1 MGGPSVKWAR
11 REWSQRP
18 GEDGGS
24 AHKVGRWRWRQGMW
38 WRTPWLRQRR
48 LLLGLA
54 LFDTLLLLG
63 TYNSLFLQRFDR
75 WAGITGSIVGLTLLW
90 VGTSYLLGR
99 YSKPD
104 QGQRD
109 SQRRRL
115 GATAVV
121 ALLVLAVVVVGLNW
135 GLKVDDPRTFRNFV
149 LPLLAAV
156 TLASGTAQLVV
167 TRLLSRRQAWLLVG
181 ETGEL
186 TVVRREL
193 ERDGGQTQLDLHYYD
208 CLALEPAFETILLT
222 VDGIAVSEAAELSD
236 VLLQKLLARRERGA
250 SVCSLVIWAEHH
262 LQRVPPELFSSRW
275 LLQADGFELQPNRWG
290 WRLKR
295 MGDVIV
301 ASLLLIITA
310 PVLLVSAVAIRL
322 EGGGG
327 ILYRQV
333 RTGLYGEAIEVWK
346 LRTMCAEAETRG
358 ARWASRDDPRVTRV
372 GKLLRRLRIDEL
384 PQLIA
389 VLKGEMSLI
398 GPRPERP
405 EIEDTLEQQIQH
417 YRVRHWVR
425 PGLSGWAQVCYPY
438 GASIED
444 SRMKLSY
451 DLYYLRNASL
461 MLDTLILIKT
471 IRLLARAR
479 GAQPDVQP
487 RGSMARFKT
496 LP

>member
-1 MGGPSVKWAR
+1 M
-11 REWSQRP
+11 
-18 GEDGGS
+18 
-24 AHKVGRWRWRQGMW
+24 
-38 WRTPWLRQRR
+38 
-48 LLLGLA
+48 GLA

-63 TYNSLFLQRFDR
+63 TYNTLFLQRFDR
-75 WAGITGSIVGLTLLW
+75 WAGITGSIVGLALLW

-135 GLKVDDPRTFRNFV
+135 GLKVEDPRTFRNFV

-156 TLASGTAQLVV
+156 TLASGTAQLLV

-181 ETGEL
+181 EAAEL
-186 TVVRREL
+186 TVVQREL
-193 ERDGGQTQLDLHYYD
+193 ERDGGQNLLDLHYCD
-208 CLALEPAFETILLT
+208 CRALEPSFETILLA
-222 VDGIAVSEAAELSD
+222 VDGIAVSEAAELND
-236 VLLQKLLARRERGA
+236 ALLQRLLARRERGA

-295 MGDVIV
+295 MGDLIV
-301 ASLLLIITA
+301 ASLLLILTA
-310 PVLLVSAVAIRL
+310 PVLLVSALAIRL
-322 EGGGG
+322 EGGRG

-346 LRTMCAEAETRG
+346 LRTMCEEAEARG
-358 ARWASRDDPRVTRV
+358 ARWASRNDPRITRV
-372 GKLLRRLRIDEL
+372 GALLRRLRIDEL

-405 EIEDTLEQQIQH
+405 EIEATLEQQIQH

-479 GAQPDVQP
+479 GAQPVVHH
-487 RGSMARFKT
+487 RATMARLKT
-496 LP
+496 LH

>member
-1 MGGPSVKWAR
+1 M
-11 REWSQRP
+11 
-18 GEDGGS
+18 
-24 AHKVGRWRWRQGMW
+24 
-38 WRTPWLRQRR
+38 
-48 LLLGLA
+48 GLA
-54 LFDTLLLLG
+54 LFDSLLLLG
-63 TYNSLFLQRFDR
+63 AYNSLFLQRFDR
-75 WAGITGSIVGLTLLW
+75 WAGVTGSIVGLIVLW
-90 VGTSYLLGR
+90 VGVSYLLGR

-121 ALLVLAVVVVGLNW
+121 ALLVLAMVVVVLNW
-135 GLKVDDPRTFRNFV
+135 GLKVQDPRTFRNFI
-149 LPLLAAV
+149 LPLLATV
-156 TLASGTAQLVV
+156 TLASGTAQLVT
-167 TRLLSRRQAWLLVG
+167 TRLLSQRQIWLLVG
-181 ETGEL
+181 EAAEL
-186 TVVRREL
+186 NLVQREL
-193 ERDGGQTQLDLHYYD
+193 ERDCGESLLEPHYCD
-208 CLALEPAFETILLT
+208 CRALEPDLEACLLT
-222 VDGIAVSEAAELSD
+222 VDGIAVSETAELND
-236 VLLQKLLARRERGA
+236 ALLQKLLARRARGA

-295 MGDVIV
+295 LGDLIV
-301 ASLLLIITA
+301 ASLLLVVTA
-310 PVLLVSAVAIRL
+310 PILLIAALAIRI

-327 ILYRQV
+327 ILYRQR

-346 LRTMCAEAETRG
+346 LRTMCPEAEARG
-358 ARWASRDDPRVTRV
+358 PRWASRDDPRVTVV
-372 GKLLRRLRIDEL
+372 GNLLRRLRIDEL
-384 PQLIA
+384 PQLVA

-405 EIEDTLEQQIQH
+405 EIEATLEEQIQH

-479 GAQPDVQP
+479 GTQPGLQQ
-487 RGSMARFKT
+487 RASIASYKAMH
-496 LP
+496 

>member
-1 MGGPSVKWAR
+1 
-11 REWSQRP
+11 
-18 GEDGGS
+18 
-24 AHKVGRWRWRQGMW
+24 MW

-54 LFDTLLLLG
+54 LFDALLLLG

-109 SQRRRL
+109 SRRRRL

-121 ALLVLAVVVVGLNW
+121 ALLVLTVVVVVLNW
-135 GLKVDDPRTFRNFV
+135 GLKVEDPRTFRNFV
-149 LPLLAAV
+149 LPLLGAV
-156 TLASGTAQLVV
+156 TLASGTAQLLV

-181 ETGEL
+181 EEAEL
-186 TVVRREL
+186 AVVQREL
-193 ERDGGQTQLDLHYYD
+193 GRDGGPTLLDLHYCD
-208 CLALEPAFETILLT
+208 CRALEPTFETILPS
-222 VDGIAVSEAAELSD
+222 VDGIAVSEAAELND

-275 LLQADGFELQPNRWG
+275 LLQADGFELQPSRWG

-295 MGDVIV
+295 LGDVVV
-301 ASLLLIITA
+301 ASLLLILTA
-310 PVLLVSAVAIRL
+310 PVLLAAALAIRL

-405 EIEDTLEQQIQH
+405 EIEATLEQQIQH

-479 GAQPDVQP
+479 GAQPDVHP
-487 RGSMARFKT
+487 RASMARFKT

>member
-1 MGGPSVKWAR
+1 
-11 REWSQRP
+11 
-18 GEDGGS
+18 
-24 AHKVGRWRWRQGMW
+24 MW

-63 TYNSLFLQRFDR
+63 IYNTLFLQRFDR
-75 WAGITGSIVGLTLLW
+75 WPGVTGSIVALILLW

-99 YSKPD
+99 YSTPD

-115 GATAVV
+115 GATAVA
-121 ALLVLAVVVVGLNW
+121 ALLVLTVVVVVLNW
-135 GLKVDDPRTFRNFV
+135 GLKIEDPRTFRNFV
-149 LPLLAAV
+149 LPLLAGV

-167 TRLLSRRQAWLLVG
+167 LRLLSHRQAWLLVG
-181 ETGEL
+181 EAAEL
-186 TVVRREL
+186 SVVRREL
-193 ERDGGQTQLDLHYYD
+193 ERDGGQTLLELHYCD
-208 CLALEPAFETILLT
+208 CRALEPAFETVLLG
-222 VDGIAVSEAAELSD
+222 VDGIAVSEAAELND
-236 VLLQKLLARRERGA
+236 ELLQRLLARRARGA

-295 MGDVIV
+295 MGDVVV
-301 ASLLLIITA
+301 ASLLLIVTA
-310 PVLLVSAVAIRL
+310 PVLLISALAIRL
-322 EGGGG
+322 EDGGA
-327 ILYRQV
+327 ILYRQR
-333 RTGLYGEAIEVWK
+333 RTGLYGESVEVWK
-346 LRTMCAEAETRG
+346 LRTMCQEAEARG
-358 ARWASRDDPRVTRV
+358 ARWATRNDPRVTRV
-372 GKLLRRLRIDEL
+372 GNILRRLRIDEL

-479 GAQPDVQP
+479 GAQPGAHQ
-487 RGSMARFKT
+487 RASMASCKEPPNTPGTSST
-496 LP
+496 LLPLKEECSPGRENSHHWQ

>member
-1 MGGPSVKWAR
+1 
-11 REWSQRP
+11 
-18 GEDGGS
+18 
-24 AHKVGRWRWRQGMW
+24 MW

-54 LFDTLLLLG
+54 LFDTALLLM
-63 TYNSLFLQRFDR
+63 TYNVIFLQRFDR
-75 WAGITGSIVGLTLLW
+75 WAGVTGAIGGLVSVWLG
-90 VGTSYLLGR
+90 VSYLLGR

-104 QGQRD
+104 QGKRD

-115 GATAVV
+115 AATVVV
-121 ALLVLAVVVVGLNW
+121 AMLVLAVVVVVVNW
-135 GLKVDDPRTFRNFV
+135 GLKVEDPRTFRNFI

-156 TLASGTAQLVV
+156 TLASGTAQLFV

-181 ETGEL
+181 EDEEL
-186 TVVRREL
+186 NVVQREL
-193 ERDGGQTQLDLHYYD
+193 ERDGGQPLLELHYCD
-208 CLALEPAFETILLT
+208 CRTLASDFETNMLM
-222 VDGIAVSEAAELSD
+222 VDGIAVSEAAELND
-236 VLLQKLLARRERGA
+236 ALLQKLLARRERGA

-295 MGDVIV
+295 LGDVII
-301 ASLLLIITA
+301 ASLLMVVTA
-310 PVLLVSAVAIRL
+310 PILLIAAIAIRL
-322 EGGGG
+322 EDGGS
-327 ILYRQV
+327 ILYGQK

-346 LRTMCAEAETRG
+346 LRTMCQEAEARG
-358 ARWASRDDPRVTRV
+358 ARWASRDDPRITLV
-372 GKLLRRLRIDEL
+372 GNILRRMRIDEL

-405 EIEDTLEQQIQH
+405 EIEVTLEQQIQH

-425 PGLSGWAQVCYPY
+425 PGLSGWAQVCFPY

-471 IRLLARAR
+471 VRLLARAW
-479 GAQPDVQP
+479 GAQPASSQP
-487 RGSMARFKT
+487 PARAELKGT
-496 LP
+496 HRSP

>member
-1 MGGPSVKWAR
+1 
-11 REWSQRP
+11 
-18 GEDGGS
+18 
-24 AHKVGRWRWRQGMW
+24 MW
-38 WRTPWLRQRR
+38 WRTPWLRQRW

-54 LFDTLLLLG
+54 LFDSLLLLG

-75 WAGITGSIVGLTLLW
+75 WAGVTGSIVGLILLW
-90 VGTSYLLGR
+90 VGVSYLLGR

-121 ALLVLAVVVVGLNW
+121 ALLVLAVVVVVLNW
-135 GLKVDDPRTFRNFV
+135 GLKVQDPRTFRNFI
-149 LPLLAAV
+149 LPLLATV
-156 TLASGTAQLVV
+156 TLASGTAQLIT
-167 TRLLSRRQAWLLVG
+167 TRLLSRRQIWLLVG
-181 ETGEL
+181 EAAEL
-186 TVVRREL
+186 NVVQREL
-193 ERDGGQTQLDLHYYD
+193 ERDCGESLLEPYYCD
-208 CLALEPAFETILLT
+208 CRALEPDLEACLLT
-222 VDGIAVSEAAELSD
+222 VDGIAVSETAELND
-236 VLLQKLLARRERGA
+236 ALLQKLLARRARGA

-295 MGDVIV
+295 LGDLIV
-301 ASLLLIITA
+301 ASLLLIVTA
-310 PVLLVSAVAIRL
+310 PILLIAALAIRL
-322 EGGGG
+322 EDGGG
-327 ILYRQV
+327 ILYRQR

-346 LRTMCAEAETRG
+346 LRTMCQEAEARG
-358 ARWASRDDPRVTRV
+358 PRWASRNDPRVTLV
-372 GKLLRRLRIDEL
+372 GNLLRRLRIDEL
-384 PQLIA
+384 PQLAA

-405 EIEDTLEQQIQH
+405 EIEATLEEQIQH

-471 IRLLARAR
+471 IRLVARAK
-479 GAQPDVQP
+479 GTQPGLQQQA
-487 RGSMARFKT
+487 SMASYKAMR
-496 LP
+496 

>member
-1 MGGPSVKWAR
+1 
-11 REWSQRP
+11 
-18 GEDGGS
+18 
-24 AHKVGRWRWRQGMW
+24 MW

-54 LFDTLLLLG
+54 LFDALLLLG

-75 WAGITGSIVGLTLLW
+75 WAGVTGAIGGLVGLW
-90 VGTSYLLGR
+90 VGVSYLLGR

-121 ALLVLAVVVVGLNW
+121 ALLVLAVVVVVLNW
-135 GLKVDDPRTFRNFV
+135 GLKVEDPRTFRNFI

-181 ETGEL
+181 EAEEL
-186 TVVRREL
+186 NVVQREL
-193 ERDGGQTQLDLHYYD
+193 ERDGGQPLLALHYCD
-208 CLALEPAFETILLT
+208 CQALAPDFETILLS
-222 VDGIAVSEAAELSD
+222 VDGIAVSEAAELND
-236 VLLQKLLARRERGA
+236 ALLQKLLARRERGA
-250 SVCSLVIWAEHH
+250 SVCSLVIWTEHH

-295 MGDVIV
+295 LGDVVV
-301 ASLLLIITA
+301 ASLLLVVTA
-310 PVLLVSAVAIRL
+310 PILLIAAIAIRL
-322 EGGGG
+322 EDGGG
-327 ILYRQV
+327 ILYRQR

-346 LRTMCAEAETRG
+346 LRTMCQEAESRG
-358 ARWASRDDPRVTRV
+358 ARWASRNDPRITVV
-372 GKLLRRLRIDEL
+372 GNTLRRLRIDEL

-479 GAQPDVQP
+479 GAQPVSCQLPSRAD
-487 RGSMARFKT
+487 FKA
-496 LP
+496 LRRAP

>member
-1 MGGPSVKWAR
+1 
-11 REWSQRP
+11 
-18 GEDGGS
+18 
-24 AHKVGRWRWRQGMW
+24 MW

-75 WAGITGSIVGLTLLW
+75 WAGITGSIVGLVGLW
-90 VGTSYLLGR
+90 VGISYLLGR

-121 ALLVLAVVVVGLNW
+121 ALLVLAIVVVVLNW
-135 GLKVDDPRTFRNFV
+135 GLKVEDPRTFRNFI

-167 TRLLSRRQAWLLVG
+167 TRLLSRRQAWMLVG
-181 ETGEL
+181 EAAEL
-186 TVVRREL
+186 DVVQREL
-193 ERDGGQTQLDLHYYD
+193 ERDGGQPRLELHYGD
-208 CLALEPAFETILLT
+208 CRELSSDFETILLT
-222 VDGIAVSEAAELSD
+222 VDGIAVSEAAELND
-236 VLLQKLLARRERGA
+236 ALLQKLLGRRERGA

-295 MGDVIV
+295 LGDVII
-301 ASLLLIITA
+301 ASLLLVVTA
-310 PVLLVSAVAIRL
+310 PILLIAAIAIRL
-322 EGGGG
+322 EDGGG
-327 ILYRQV
+327 ILYRQR
-333 RTGLYGEAIEVWK
+333 RTGLYGEAIEIWK
-346 LRTMCAEAETRG
+346 MRTMCQEAEASG
-358 ARWASRDDPRVTRV
+358 ARWASRNDPRVTLV
-372 GKLLRRLRIDEL
+372 GNVLRRLRIDEL
-384 PQLIA
+384 PQLVA
-389 VLKGEMSLI
+389 VLKGEMSMI

-405 EIEDTLEQQIQH
+405 EIEAALEEQIQH

-451 DLYYLRNASL
+451 DLYYLRNAGL
-461 MLDTLILIKT
+461 IFDLLILIKT
-471 IRLLARAR
+471 IRLVARAR
-479 GAQPDVQP
+479 GAQPEGQP
-487 RGSMARFKT
+487 AAT
-496 LP
+496 V